1 MATSFAKLFD
11 DFFDSRMEGFET
23 AFPAVVEKVNDD
35 GTIDAIP
42 SIRNV
47 LKNMQI
53 EPDGKNGKP
62 LPIEGIPLLNLGS
75 SGAVFEFEI
84 AKGCPVLLIASSRD
98 LRSWI
103 DAGEDGGVTTPLS
116 FSGNDLNDLVA
127 IPLTSTT
134 KKNKAK
140 ILVKLNGEIEVE
152 TNADV
157 SVKANQVDIDANK
170 LTVSGD
176 IECNGNISAD
186 MEISAMVLTPASKV
200 SLSKHVHNSAAGP
213 TSPPTTSTSP
223 PTTGV

>member
-75 SGAVFEFEI
+75 SRAVFEFEL

-98 LRSWI
+98 LRAWI
-103 DAGEDGGVTTPLS
+103 DAGEDGGVVTPLS

-127 IPLTSTT
+127 IPLTSTN
-134 KKNKAK
+134 KKKKAK

-157 SVKANQVDIDANK
+157 SVKANQVDIDAKK

-186 MEISAMVLTPASKV
+186 MEISAMVLTPATKV
-200 SLSKHVHNSAAGP
+200 SLSKHIHQTAVGAS
-213 TSPPTTSTSP
+213 SPPTP
-223 PTTGV
+223 GV

>member
-75 SGAVFEFEI
+75 SGAVFEFELV
-84 AKGCPVLLIASSRD
+84 KGCPVLLIASSRD

-134 KKNKAK
+134 KKKKAK

-186 MEISAMVLTPASKV
+186 MEVSAMVLTPATKV
-200 SLSKHVHNSAAGP
+200 SLSKHVHNSEAGP
-213 TSPPTTSTSP
+213 TFSPTP
-223 PTTGV
+223 GI

>member
-11 DFFDSRMEGFET
+11 DFFDSKMEGFET
-23 AFPAVVEKVNDD
+23 AFPAVVEKVNED

-75 SGAVFEFEI
+75 SRAVFQFEL

-116 FSGNDLNDLVA
+116 ISGNDLNELVA

-134 KKNKAK
+134 MKMKAK
-140 ILVKLNGEIEVE
+140 ILVKLNGEIEVA
-152 TNADV
+152 TNANV
-157 SVKANQVDIDANK
+157 SVKSNQVNVDANK
-170 LTVSGD
+170 LTVTGD
-176 IECNGNISAD
+176 IECKGNISAD
-186 MEISAMVLTPASKV
+186 KEISAMVLTPATKV
-200 SLSKHVHNSAAGP
+200 SLSKHIHKTAVGDSL
-213 TSPPTTSTSP
+213 PPTP
-223 PTTGV
+223 GV

>member
-1 MATSFAKLFD
+1 MAASFAKLFD

-23 AFPAVVEKVNDD
+23 AFPAVVDKVNAD

-53 EPDGKNGKP
+53 EPNAKNDKP

-75 SGAVFEFEI
+75 SGAVCEFEL

-98 LRSWI
+98 LRAWI
-103 DAGEDGGVTTPLS
+103 DAGENGGVTTPLS

-134 KKNKAK
+134 KKKNAK
-140 ILVKLNGEIEVE
+140 ILIKLNGEVEIE

-157 SVKANQVDIDANK
+157 SVKANQVDIDAKK
-170 LTVSGD
+170 LSVSGD
-176 IECNGNISAD
+176 IECNGNITAD
-186 MEISAMVLTPASKV
+186 MEVSAMVLTPATKV
-200 SLSKHVHNSAAGP
+200 SLSKHIHQTAVGNS
-213 TSPPTTSTSP
+213 SPPTP
-223 PTTGV
+223 GV